1 MQALSI
7 SVLGYVYFPDS
18 PLRFLMIGVGT
29 TLVCALV
36 VINACVAQRGREC
49 RDKPDL
55 SVLEEQRHRLIHHHT
70 SSIHPP
76 YISMQFTSH
85 IHDP

>member
-1 MQALSI
+1 MSCVLALLLPTTWLQALSI

-18 PLRFLMIGVGT
+18 PLRFLMIAVGT

-36 VINACVAQRGREC
+36 VINARVAQRGREC

-55 SVLEEQRHRLIHHHT
+55 SVLEEQRHTRLLHRSQQ
-70 SSIHPP
+70 SSG
-76 YISMQFTSH
+76 
-85 IHDP
+85 